1 MNGKKVILGTRGS
14 KLALIQTDITAAAL
28 KAADPALTVEIK
40 IIETQ
45 GDSNFSPIPLDTVGK
60 GWFTKEIEQ
69 ALSDGSIDLAVH
81 SLKDLEVEGPP
92 GLIINTFLSRED
104 PRDAL
109 VTKNNEPL
117 EKLPAGAVV
126 GTDSIRRKVQ
136 LLAIRPDLKV
146 ESVRGNV
153 PTRLGK
159 MDAGNYDALVLAAA
173 GLIRLGLQNRI
184 AQYFEPN
191 EITPAPGQGI
201 LAVQSR
207 ADDTAVQTLLSQIND
222 AHAARAAHI
231 ERSFSRMVGGGCKA
245 PVGAHMWEEAETV
258 YCIGMLARDD
268 GSIVR
273 DIASAP
279 LQACDTLGEELA
291 KKLLS
296 LRDHANI

>member
-28 KAADPALTVEIK
+28 KAIDPSLEVEIK

-92 GLIINTFLSRED
+92 GLVINTFLSRED

-109 VTKNNEPL
+109 VSKNNEPF
-117 EKLPAGAVV
+117 EKLPAGAIV
-126 GTDSIRRKVQ
+126 GTDSIRRRIQ
-136 LLAIRPDLKV
+136 LLALRQDLKV

-153 PTRLGK
+153 PTRLSK
-159 MDAGNYDALVLAAA
+159 LDAGNYDALVLAAA
-173 GLIRLGLQNRI
+173 GLIRLGLKNRI

-207 ADDTAVQTLLSQIND
+207 GDDTAMQTLLLRIND
-222 AHAARAAHI
+222 ERAARAAHI

-245 PVGAHMWEEAETV
+245 PVGAHMWEEGETI
-258 YCIGMLARDD
+258 YCIGMLAGDD

-279 LQACDTLGEELA
+279 LKESDTLGEELA